1 MTIVRAEHKRDF
13 VQVTNSLARDD
24 RLEYGAR
31 GLAEELLSRRHVATY
46 DSRAIAAKCRR
57 EGRSTI
63 RRYFAQ
69 LQEHGYLRRRTIRD
83 ERGRLITQTVLCE
96 DPNAADPFAELD
108 AAAREGEKCLV
119 VPTARVPA
127 TGRPTAPR
135 SVGKPPDTNKTNTC
149 GGSLPTP
156 HPTTETC
163 AREARARASPA
174 GHESLDS
181 FVFPEHI
188 EQAGQL
194 LVELRLDAPR
204 LTLGTREIDFL
215 TPLAAQWL
223 ARGVPYHRVLF
234 ALTCGLPDR
243 IAAPARLVEHRLRSK
258 MPPADPGYIP
268 PWPLAPA
275 PSPRIRTRAPLP
287 KIPAQAPAPPSERLD
302 ARCGTCAGDAAG
314 GAPGTPG
321 DRMICVDCRSDNY
334 AHTADTGVA
343 KLRAALREAR
353 DRR

>member
-69 LQEHGYLRRRTIRD
+69 LQEHGYLRRRTVRD

-108 AAAREGEKCLV
+108 AAAAREGEKRLV
-119 VPTARVPA
+119 APTARIPA
-127 TGRPTAPR
+127 TGRPAAAR
-135 SVGKPPDTNKTNTC
+135 WVGKPPDTHMPNTC
-149 GGSLPTP
+149 GESLSTPLPT
-156 HPTTETC
+156 TRTC
-163 AREARARASPA
+163 ARGAPERASPA
-174 GHESLDS
+174 DRDPLDS

-194 LVELRLDAPR
+194 LGELRLDAPR
-204 LTLGTREIDFL
+204 LTLGARDIDYL
-215 TPLAAQWL
+215 TPLAAEWL
-223 ARGVPYHRVLF
+223 ARGVPYHRVVY

-243 IAAPARLVEHRLRSK
+243 IAAPARLVEHRLSTK
-258 MPPADPGYIP
+258 IPPADPDYTP
-268 PWPLAPA
+268 PWPFAPA
-275 PSPRIRTRAPLP
+275 PPPRIRARTPSP
-287 KIPAQAPAPPSERLD
+287 KIPAQAPAPSSERLDD
-302 ARCGTCAGDAAG
+302 ARCGTCEGDM
-314 GAPGTPG
+314 PRGTYG
-321 DRMICVDCRSDNY
+321 DRAICVDCRNDSY
-334 AHTADTGVA
+334 AHTADAGVA